1 MCVLMP
7 VRFAEQ
13 VTIDCIVFCKVF
25 WKVQDSGEHY
35 THKVLSKGWDRKRHE
50 EYYWIGNNRGR
61 HNGWCYLEHI
71 FGKVV
76 EINDGDGRS

>member
-1 MCVLMP
+1 MCTLIP
-7 VRFAEQ
+7 VRFAET
-13 VTIDCIVFCKVF
+13 VNKGDIVFC
-25 WKVQDSGEHY
+25 KVQDSGEYY

-61 HNGWCYLEHI
+61 KNGWCYLEHI